1 MQGVEDLISL
11 QEGPPGLLVQRQLL
25 KLFGLLHTQQLGCN
39 VAIGAFEDLV
49 MLGMFGDEPAFLQV
63 ENGGLFGIDVLDPE
77 SEEAGQVQHKEERE
91 VCLDAAF
98 AGIEVKEGVF
108 DKIEKVRVW
117 FGLFYTF
124 LQKLDH
130 KQGYGI
136 FQDIEEDV
144 LVEGGPFHFLYALEV
159 FEVVVI
165 DDEVENG
172 GRLKEVGF
180 AGAFTG
186 GGTNAADEIGLDAKE
201 FGIKRGDEAGFA
213 VFDCFENDS
222 FGFV

>member
-1 MQGVEDLISL
+1 VQGVEDLISL
-11 QEGPPGLLVQRQLL
+11 QEGPARLLVQRQLL

-39 VAIGAFEDLV
+39 IAIGTFEDLV
-49 MLGMFGDEPAFLQV
+49 MLGVFGDEPAFLQV

-108 DKIEKVRVW
+108 DKIEKVRIG

-130 KQGYGI
+130 KQGHGV
-136 FQDIEEDV
+136 FKDIEEDV

-159 FEVVVI
+159 FELVVI
-165 DDEVENG
+165 DDEVEDG
-172 GRLKEVGF
+172 GMLKEVGF
-180 AGAFTG
+180 ARAFTG
-186 GGTNAADEIGLDAKE
+186 GGAHAADDIGLDAEE

-213 VFDCFENDS
+213 VFDCF
-222 FGFV
+222 